1 MYAYHYTAAGPDR
14 GILTR
19 MIPNKNSQDEI
30 RYELRV
36 RELLDDKWSSYFLP
50 FTLTAGND
58 ETLLTGVVHDQ
69 AELFGLLLKIRD
81 MGLKL
86 VSVNPI
92 EQQ

>member
-1 MYAYHYTAAGPDR
+1 MHAYHYSAAGPDR

-19 MIPNKNSQDEI
+19 MIPNKNLQDET
-30 RYELRV
+30 RYVLRV
-36 RELLDDKWSSYFLP
+36 RELLDDKWSSYFSP

-81 MGLKL
+81 LGLKL